1 MKVISRISIIL
12 FMSLLATSCELDNYD
27 APDARIHGSFVD
39 FETGELVEQDI
50 VNGVVIEFVETG
62 YTQIQTMIV
71 KNDGTYRNN
80 LIFSGEYTFTPK
92 RGNFEPL
99 EPQIVQVKGD
109 TKLDFVVKP
118 FVRISNVEIFRN
130 GDYIKAVFTVK
141 QTGYDPLSRVA
152 LFAFSEPS
160 VGHSINSAQIEI
172 PVGKWLGEETTY
184 SIQIPINNSND
195 KKSVNPIP
203 GKPYFFRVG
212 AIADVPEAKYN
223 YAPAV
228 RIDF

>member
-1 MKVISRISIIL
+1 MKTISRILIIL
-12 FMSLLATSCELDNYD
+12 FMSLLIPSCELDNYD
-27 APDARIHGSFVD
+27 VPDAQIHGSFLD

-50 VNGVVIEFVETG
+50 INGAVIEFVETG
-62 YTQIQTMIV
+62 YTQIQIMPI

-109 TKLDFVVKP
+109 TKLDFIVKP
-118 FVRISNVEIFRN
+118 FVRINNVEIFRN

-141 QTGYDPLSRVA
+141 QTGYDQLLKVA

-160 VGHSINSAQIEI
+160 VGFSINSARIEI
-172 PVGKWLGEETTY
+172 PVGKWLAEETTY
-184 SIQIPINNSND
+184 SIQMPINESND
-195 KKSVNPIP
+195 GRSVNPKP
-203 GKPYFFRVG
+203 GKPYFFRIG
-212 AIADVPEAKYN
+212 AIVDFPEAKYN